1 MKLEFLTSGLR
12 TTTQDSG
19 RPGFTHIGVPVGGA
33 LDQAAL
39 HYANRL
45 VGNPIYSPVLE
56 ITLTGPRIKCLESG
70 QVASAGGDFKLVV
83 NGQARAPNT
92 AITLEAGD
100 ELSFEPS
107 SAGCRTFLAVAGN
120 WCVKRWL
127 GSASALRVGSHE
139 LLPEAVWYKGNVL
152 ETYAFNVTP
161 WPSPLLPPPRARR
174 SILAYR
180 GPEYH
185 LLDPTSIAELFGKSI
200 TVVDPSNRMALL
212 TDARLNLT
220 SEKSESEMVS
230 SGVQPGTVQVTHD
243 GQAIV
248 LMRDGQTIGGYPRVL
263 QCTVSSLDH
272 LAQLRVGDA
281 FAFVLIDA

>member
-161 WPSPLLPPPRARR
+161 WPSPLLPPAARSQINPCISR
-174 SILAYR
+174 T
-180 GPEYH
+180 G
-185 LLDPTSIAELFGKSI
+185 
-200 TVVDPSNRMALL
+200 
-212 TDARLNLT
+212 
-220 SEKSESEMVS
+220 VS
-230 SGVQPGTVQVTHD
+230 SVRPHIDSGAIRKIHHCGRSVESHGT
-243 GQAIV
+243 AN
-248 LMRDGQTIGGYPRVL
+248 
-263 QCTVSSLDH
+263 
-272 LAQLRVGDA
+272 
-281 FAFVLIDA
+281 